1 MNLQTYLEKHDL
13 NISQFVEQANQAL
26 KDEKLNQ
33 PTVWR
38 ILNGKVVPRPETASL
53 IEQATGGEVTRM
65 ELLYPNQKEDG
76 AR

>member
-13 NISQFVEQANQAL
+13 NISQFVEQANQEL

-38 ILNGKVVPRPETASL
+38 IINGKVVPRPETASL
-53 IEQATGGEVTRM
+53 IEQATGGQVSRL
-65 ELLYPNQKEDG
+65 ELLYPTKE
-76 AR
+76 ASNE